1 MKRKNGNFITH
12 PLSRTQT
19 PIQLINDN
27 YKKQILTLDEL
38 PEADD
43 GGIIRRNIRDWLME
57 TGPEV

>member
-43 GGIIRRNIRDWLME
+43 DGIIRRNIHDWFVE
-57 TGPEV
+57 T